1 MLVKIHESY
10 RKVIAICDA
19 ELLGKKFED
28 EEKQIEILEPFY
40 GGEKMHE
47 NAVIELMKDAM
58 KDDATFNLVGKKTIS
73 AALKAGIIEKE
84 GIIKISDIPHA
95 LVLL

>member
-19 ELLGKKFED
+19 ELLGKKFEQGNMQLLV
-28 EEKQIEILEPFY
+28 EEQFF

-47 NAVIELMKDAM
+47 KKVVELMKDAM
-58 KDDATFNLVGKKTIS
+58 KDDATFNLVGRRTI
-73 AALKAGIIEKE
+73 ATALKAGIIEKE
-84 GIIKISDIPHA
+84 GILKIKDVPHA